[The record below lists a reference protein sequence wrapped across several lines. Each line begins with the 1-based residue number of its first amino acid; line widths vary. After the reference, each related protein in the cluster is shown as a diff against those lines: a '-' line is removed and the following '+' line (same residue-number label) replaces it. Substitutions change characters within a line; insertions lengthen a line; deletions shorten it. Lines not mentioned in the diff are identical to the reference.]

1 MVHFLEWVKIFRG
14 SQSSCDNRRHLQFI
28 DTDGRQPTYFT
39 ATENKSLWLQERWAL
54 AVSSVKC
61 TEGSSHYHGMEAKCE
76 HCRQDM
82 NLCPNGAFL
91 TLSPSSRS
99 PCTACPEACA
109 TLLLVG
115 GGAPPDDYIGDAGI
129 APSIDTKTSSCYF
142 YGLPRKQS
150 IWQPLLIFSSTRW
163 EGRGLRE
170 IRRSVPHAHVSMCL

>member
-1 MVHFLEWVKIFRG
+1 MITVATYNLLILMDG
-14 SQSSCDNRRHLQFI
+14 SPHISQQQKTRAYDYR
-28 DTDGRQPTYFT
+28 
-39 ATENKSLWLQERWAL
+39 ERWAL

-142 YGLPRKQS
+142 YGLLRKQS
-150 IWQPLLIFSSTRW
+150 I
-163 EGRGLRE
+163 
-170 IRRSVPHAHVSMCL
+170 